1 MSSALF
7 SPIKLRSLTLP
18 NRIII
23 SPMCQ
28 YSADDGS
35 ANDWHMFHWGQ
46 MAMSGAGL
54 FLIEAT
60 ATARDG
66 RITNGCLGLYSDE
79 NEAAFKR
86 VLGAV
91 RQQLPPSYIGVQI
104 GHAGRKASSRR
115 PWEGGALI
123 PLGEPGSWQPVGPSA
138 LVHIPGEAA
147 AREMTEAEI
156 LKSIEEF
163 VTVAQRCE
171 RLGLDAIE
179 LHGAHG
185 YLIHEFLSPIANQRK
200 DQWGGSLE
208 NRMRY
213 PLAVYDA
220 VRKVWPAHKPLGVR
234 VSTTDWVE
242 GGWDV
247 EECIVFAKELQKR
260 GCDWI
265 DCSSGGV
272 APALQKIP
280 VGPGYQVPNAEK
292 VRQAVPGMPVMAVG
306 LITEPKQAEEI
317 IASGKADMVA
327 LARAMLYNPRWPWH
341 AAAELGASV
350 TGPKQYWRST
360 PREHPKVLGDV
371 KVGQR

>member
-1 MSSALF
+1 MPSALF
-7 SPIKLRSLTLP
+7 SPIKLRSLNLP
-18 NRIII
+18 NRIVV

-28 YSADDGS
+28 YSAEDGS
-35 ANDWHMFHWGQ
+35 ATDWHLMHWGS
-46 MAMSGAGL
+46 MVMSSAGL
-54 FLIEAT
+54 TLIEAT
-60 ATARDG
+60 ATSEHG
-66 RITNGCLGLYSDE
+66 RITPGCLGLYSDA

-86 VLGAV
+86 CLDAV
-91 RQQLPPSYIGVQI
+91 RAHLPPSYVGVQLA
-104 GHAGRKASSRR
+104 HAGRKGSSRE
-115 PWEGGALI
+115 PWNGGALI
-123 PLGEPGSWQPVGPSA
+123 PPGEPGSWAPLAPSA
-138 LVHIPGEAA
+138 LVHIPGEPP
-147 AREMTEAEI
+147 ARELTRDEI
-156 LKSIEEF
+156 LAIIDDF
-163 VTVAQRCE
+163 AVTAQRAQ

-185 YLIHEFLSPIANQRK
+185 YLLHEFLSPIANRRT
-200 DQWGGSLE
+200 DDFGGSLE
-208 NRMRY
+208 NRMRF

-220 VRKVWPAHKPLGVR
+220 VRKVWPAAKPVGMR

-247 EECIVFAKELQKR
+247 EECIVFAKELAKR

-292 VRQAVPGMPVMAVG
+292 IKRAVPGLPVIAVG
-306 LITEPKQAEEI
+306 LITDPHQAEEI
-317 IASGKADMVA
+317 VASGKSDMVA

-341 AAAELGASV
+341 AAAALGASV
-350 TGPKQYWRST
+350 TAPKQYWRCA
-360 PREHPKVLGDV
+360 PREFPKVLGEV

>member
-7 SPIKLRSLTLP
+7 SPIKLRGLTLP
-18 NRIII
+18 NRIVI

-35 ANDWHMFHWGQ
+35 ANDWHLIHWGQ

-54 FLIEAT
+54 FIIEAT
-60 ATARDG
+60 APARDG
-66 RITNGCLGLYSDE
+66 RITQGCLGLYSDE
-79 NEAAFKR
+79 NEQAFAR
-86 VLGAV
+86 VLNAV
-91 RQQLPPSYIGVQI
+91 RKQLPPSYIGIQI

-115 PWEGGALI
+115 PWEGGLLI

-138 LVHIPGEAA
+138 LPHIPGEAPP
-147 AREMTEAEI
+147 REMTRDEI
-156 LKSIEEF
+156 MQCIDDF
-163 VTVAQRCE
+163 ATTAQRCE

-185 YLIHEFLSPIANQRK
+185 YLLHEFLSPIANQRK
-200 DQWGGSLE
+200 DEFGGSLE
-208 NRMRY
+208 NRMRV
-213 PLAVYDA
+213 PLMVYDA
-220 VRKVWPAHKPLGVR
+220 VRKVWPAHKPLGMR

-242 GGWDV
+242 GGWNV
-247 EECIVFAKELQKR
+247 EECIVFAKELARR

-272 APALQKIP
+272 DPARQKIAL
-280 VGPGYQVPNAEK
+280 GAGYQVPNAEK
-292 VRQAVPGMPVMAVG
+292 IRQAVPGMPVIAVG
-306 LITEPKQAEEI
+306 LITEPKHAEEI
-317 IASGKADMVA
+317 VATGKSDMVA
-327 LARAMLYNPRWPWH
+327 LARGMLYNPRWPWH

-350 TGPKQYWRST
+350 VGPKQYWRST
-360 PREHPKVLGDV
+360 PREFPKVLGDV

>member
-7 SPIKLRSLTLP
+7 SPIKLRGLTLP
-18 NRIII
+18 NRIVV

-28 YSADDGS
+28 YSAEDGC
-35 ANDWHMFHWGQ
+35 ATDWHLMHWGS

-54 FLIEAT
+54 FIIEAT
-60 ATARDG
+60 APTRDG
-66 RITNGCLGLYSDE
+66 RITNGCLGLYSDAD
-79 NEAAFKR
+79 EAAFKR
-86 VLGAV
+86 CLDAV
-91 RQQLPPSYIGVQI
+91 RKHAQPTRIGVQL
-104 GHAGRKASSRR
+104 GHAGRKASSRA
-115 PWEGGALI
+115 PWEGGGLI
-123 PLGEPGSWQPVGPSA
+123 ALGEPGGWQPVAPSA
-138 LVHIPGEAA
+138 LVHMPGEPP
-147 AREMTEAEI
+147 ARAMTRDEI
-156 LKSIEEF
+156 LHSIEEF
-163 VTVAQRCE
+163 ALAAQRCV

-185 YLIHEFLSPIANQRK
+185 YLLHEFLSPLSNQRT
-200 DQWGGSLE
+200 DDFGGSLE

-220 VRKVWPAHKPLGVR
+220 VRRVWPADKPLGMR
-234 VSTTDWVE
+234 VSTTDWVA

-247 EECIVFAKELQKR
+247 DECIVFARELHKR

-265 DCSSGGV
+265 DCSSGGL

-280 VGPGYQVPNAEK
+280 VGPGYQVPNGEK
-292 VRQAVPGMPVMAVG
+292 IRHAVPGMPVMAVG
-306 LITEPKQAEEI
+306 LITEAQQAEEI
-317 IASGKADMVA
+317 IAGGKADMVA
-327 LARAMLYNPRWPWH
+327 LARGMLYDPRWPWH

-350 TGPKQYWRST
+350 TAPKQYWRST

>member
-7 SPIKLRSLTLP
+7 SPLKLRGLTLP
-18 NRIII
+18 NRIVV

-28 YSADDGS
+28 YSAIDGS
-35 ANDWHMFHWGQ
+35 ATDWHLIHWGQ

-54 FLIEAT
+54 FIIEAT
-60 ATARDG
+60 ATAREG

-86 VLGAV
+86 ALDAV
-91 RQQLPPSYIGVQI
+91 RAQLPPSYIGVQI
-104 GHAGRKASSRR
+104 GHAGRKASSRA
-115 PWEGGALI
+115 PWEGGGLI
-123 PLGEPGSWQPVGPSA
+123 PLGEPGGWQPEGPSA
-138 LVHIPGEAA
+138 LVHIPGEAP
-147 AREMTEAEI
+147 AREMTHAEV

-163 VTVAQRCE
+163 AATALRAE

-185 YLIHEFLSPIANQRK
+185 YLMHEFLSPIANQRS
-200 DQWGGSLE
+200 DEFGGSLE

-213 PLAVYDA
+213 PLAVFDA

-247 EECIVFAKELQKR
+247 EECIVFARELAKR

-272 APALQKIP
+272 APALQKIT
-280 VGPGYQVPNAEK
+280 VGPGYQVPNAQK
-292 VRQAVPGMPVMAVG
+292 VRAAVPGMPVIAVG
-306 LITEPKQAEEI
+306 LITEAKQAEEI
-317 IASGKADMVA
+317 VASGKADMVA
-327 LARAMLYNPRWPWH
+327 LARGMLYDPRWPWH

-360 PREHPKVLGDV
+360 PREYPKVLGDV